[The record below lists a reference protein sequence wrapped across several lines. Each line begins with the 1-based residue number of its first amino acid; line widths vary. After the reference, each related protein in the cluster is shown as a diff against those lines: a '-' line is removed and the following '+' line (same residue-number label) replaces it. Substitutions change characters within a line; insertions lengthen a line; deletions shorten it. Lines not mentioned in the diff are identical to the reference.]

1 MFIVKVMSIKEN
13 FRGIV
18 SYFLITGHLIRI
30 FVPLERNLEDFVC
43 KVMLC
48 TSAGECNH
56 VTLLVVY
63 YNIE

>member
-1 MFIVKVMSIKEN
+1 MFIVKVMSIMEH

-18 SYFLITGHLIRI
+18 SYFLITGHVIRI
-30 FVPLERNLEDFVC
+30 FVPSERNLEDFVC

-48 TSAGECNH
+48 TSAGECDH